1 MSLLRGVVKGAFA
14 VPPVRYLGHRLFMAW
29 PGRKALAG
37 DAAAVPALR
46 VLVLGVYM
54 ADRPHT
60 AGHLVRTLCSEPGID
75 VSHRWVA
82 LFGDSSDR
90 ELARATPL
98 PMQAPAPKFSLINRL
113 LEGVDLEC
121 FDHVV
126 VVDDDIFVRKGFLGG
141 FLSLQ
146 RRLGFAVAQ
155 PARAWHSHFDH
166 SLVLRRPWLAARQT
180 RFVECGPLVS
190 FDREAVR
197 LLLPFDA
204 ENEMW
209 GMDLVWP
216 LALERAGLSMG
227 IIDATPVDHSF
238 RGQATTYDRTRE
250 EAAMHAYLS
259 RTPHLTMGEAFT
271 VLKRH
276 PAGWRT
282 RYF

>member
-1 MSLLRGVVKGAFA
+1 MSVLRQVVKGAFA
-14 VPPVRYLGHRLFMAW
+14 MPPLRSLAHRLFMAW
-29 PGRKALAG
+29 PDG
-37 DAAAVPALR
+37 AAPAVGGGTEPLR

-60 AGHLVRTLCSEPGID
+60 AGHLVRMLSTRPGIE
-75 VSHRWVA
+75 VSQRWAA
-82 LFGDSSDR
+82 LFGTSGDA
-90 ELARATPL
+90 ELARVTAL
-98 PMQAPAPKFSLINRL
+98 PAQSPAPKFSLINRL
-113 LEGVDLEC
+113 LDGVDLERY
-121 FDHVV
+121 DHVI
-126 VVDDDIFVRKGFLGG
+126 VVDDDIFVRQGFLPA
-141 FLSLQ
+141 FLALQ

-180 RFVECGPLVS
+180 RFVECGPLVC
-190 FDREAVR
+190 FDRKAVR

-216 LALERAGLSMG
+216 LALERAGLTLG
-227 IIDATPVDHSF
+227 IIDAISVDHSF
-238 RGQATTYDRTRE
+238 RGQATTYDRARE
-250 EAAMHAYLS
+250 EAAMRAYLS

-276 PAGWRT
+276 PATWRP